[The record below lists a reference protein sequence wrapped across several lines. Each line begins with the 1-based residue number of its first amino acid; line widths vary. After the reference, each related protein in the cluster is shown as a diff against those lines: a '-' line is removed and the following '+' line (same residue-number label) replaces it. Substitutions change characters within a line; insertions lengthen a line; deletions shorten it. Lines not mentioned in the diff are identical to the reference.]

1 MMRESITI
9 RFAGDS
15 GDGVQLLGNQFL
27 VSSAKSGQNFMTF
40 PDYPAEI
47 RAPAGTTY
55 GVSAY
60 QIQIGELSVK
70 SPGDEVDV
78 LVAFNPA
85 ALKTN
90 LHTLSK
96 TGLIVINED
105 NFGSR
110 NLKKAGYLENPLLND
125 SLSFFQT
132 VVLPISSQTKLAL
145 KDLNL
150 SNSESARAE
159 NFWVLGLILW
169 MFDRETETI
178 SDWITHK
185 FSNAMTSRANQLV
198 LKAGH
203 AFGEINEV
211 EQKIPRLTSKNATY
225 APGRY
230 RAIRGSEAL
239 SLGLIAASELSSK
252 PILFCS
258 YPITPASPLLHALTK
273 QTDCGVRTFQAEDE
287 IAAICAA
294 IGASYAGI
302 LGVTSSSGPGIA
314 LKTEALGLALSAELP
329 LLVINSQRGG
339 PSTGLP
345 TKTEQSDLLQAVYG
359 RNGDSPIPVLASRS
373 PSDNFDV
380 AIEAVRIAIEFMTP
394 VMLLTDGYLV
404 NASEPW
410 KLPKIDAYKKIIPRA
425 AYGLTGDS
433 QAMAYD
439 RDPIT
444 QARTWVKPGDTH
456 LMYRAGGLEKD
467 FHSGNISYDPS
478 NHEAMT
484 NMRSQKMIAIQD
496 DLSLIN
502 LTKDELKNE
511 GLIIS
516 WGSTF
521 GCIQEALQQKEVS
534 SVSHINLRYLNP
546 LPKNLKSIAGQ
557 FEWILVPELNQGQLS
572 KLLRAELAIDLVSYS
587 KVQGLPFKVSEI
599 IEKIHQLKRRY

>member
-60 QIQIGELSVK
+60 QIQIGDLSVS

-78 LVAFNPA
+78 LIAFNPA

-96 TGLIVINED
+96 GGLIVINED

-110 NLKKAGYLENPLLND
+110 NLKKAGYQENPLLND
-125 SLSFFQT
+125 SLSFFQV
-132 VVLPISSQTKLAL
+132 VVLPMSSQTKLAL
-145 KDLNL
+145 KELNL

-159 NFWVLGLILW
+159 NFWVLGLVLW
-169 MFDRETETI
+169 MFDRETGAI
-178 SDWITHK
+178 NDWITLK
-185 FSNAMTSRANQLV
+185 FLDSLTSRANQLA

-211 EQKIPRLTSKNATY
+211 EQTIPRLTTINATY
-225 APGRY
+225 APGKY

-239 SLGLIAASELSSK
+239 ALGLIAASELSSK
-252 PILFCS
+252 PLLFCS
-258 YPITPASPLLHALTK
+258 YPITPASPLLHALSK
-273 QTDCGVRTFQAEDE
+273 QVDSGVRTFQAEDE

-329 LLVINSQRGG
+329 LLVVNSQRGG

-380 AIEAVRIAIEFMTP
+380 AIEAVRIAVEFMTP

-410 KLPKIDAYKKIIPRA
+410 RIPEMDGYKKITPRVVHES
-425 AYGLTGDS
+425 TGDS
-433 QAMAYD
+433 QSTAYD
-439 RDPIT
+439 RDVVT
-444 QARTWVKPGDTH
+444 QARPWVKPGDAR

-484 NMRSQKMIAIQD
+484 NMRFQKMLAIQD
-496 DLSLIN
+496 SLPLVI
-502 LTKDELKNE
+502 LTEEELKNE

-521 GCIQEALQQKEVS
+521 GCIQEALQQTEAL
-534 SVSHINLRYLNP
+534 SVSHVSLRHLNP

-557 FEWILVPELNQGQLS
+557 FKWVLVPELNQGQLS
-572 KLLRAELAIDLVSYS
+572 KLLRAELSIDLVSYS

-599 IEKIHQLKRRY
+599 IEKIYQLKGHR